1 MNCTETVSSKHD
13 FAEAFLRGI
22 MCQNCTMENSLRT
35 LFDDAYTGKMRFE
48 V

>member
-13 FAEAFLRGI
+13 FAEAFLHEI
-22 MCQNCTMENSLRT
+22 MCQNCTMGNSLRT
-35 LFDDAYTGKMRFE
+35 PFDGAYTGQNE